1 MRTTVTLQQALDDP
15 QLLGHVMQ
23 GESWANARCVV
34 KVLNREPITN
44 EEFEIYRGLTGRYRL
59 PSSITE
65 AELIFGRRSGK
76 DVMCATLGVYLAAIC
91 DHQDVLAP
99 GETGTL
105 LIIAPDLKQSRV
117 TLKYCLGILE
127 NSPKL
132 SERIVGSTADTIELN
147 NGIVIEARA
156 ASFRRVRGVTAIAIL
171 ANEAAFWHSD
181 DTSANADTEILNAC
195 RPMLATTGGPLIIFT
210 SPYGKKGEVYE
221 IYKKHYGPD
230 GADDILVFQAPTRE
244 MNPTIPQSVIDRA
257 IERDPEMASAEYG
270 AQFRSDISSFID
282 RDVIE
287 SLVERGV
294 AERPYDPRTRYYGA
308 VDPSGGAVDSFTL
321 SISHKDEN
329 GNAVLDVVREAVAP
343 LSPEQTVAEF
353 AKTMKNY
360 RLSRVTG
367 DAYAGLWPR
376 EQFAKYGIQYQVSE
390 RNRSAIYQEFLPLA
404 NSRRVRLLDNRR
416 LVNQLAS
423 LERRTGRTGRDIIDH
438 GIGAH
443 DDVCNAAALA
453 LLLAAEP
460 QRDTR
465 LQISH
470 YEIMA

>member
-1 MRTTVTLQQALDDP
+1 MKTTVTLQQALDDP

-23 GESWANARCVV
+23 GETWANARAVI
-34 KVLNREPITN
+34 KALNCEPLTHD
-44 EEFEIYRGLTGRYRL
+44 ELDIYRKLTGRYRP

-76 DVMCATLGVYLAAIC
+76 DVMCSAFAVYLGAIC
-91 DHQDVLAP
+91 DHSDVLTA
-99 GETGTL
+99 GETGTV
-105 LIIAPDLKQSRV
+105 LIVAPDLKQSRT
-117 TLKYCLGILE
+117 TLRYCLGILE
-127 NSPKL
+127 QSPLL
-132 SERIVGSTADTIELN
+132 SQRIVSNTADTIELD
-147 NGIVIEARA
+147 NGVIIEARA
-156 ASFRRVRGVTAIAIL
+156 ASFRRVRGVTALCIL

-244 MNPTIPQSVIDRA
+244 MNPTIPQSVIDKA

-270 AQFRSDISSFID
+270 AQFRADIASYID

-287 SLVERGV
+287 SLIDPGV
-294 AERPYDPRTRYYGA
+294 AERPYDQRIRYYGA

-353 AKTMKNY
+353 AKTIKNY
-360 RLSRVTG
+360 RLSKVTG

-376 EQFAKYGIQYQVSE
+376 EKFEQYGIQYQVSE

-438 GIGAH
+438 GIGGH
-443 DDVCNAAALA
+443 DDVCNAAALS
-453 LLLAAEP
+453 LLLASEP
-460 QRDTR
+460 ERNTEVS
-465 LQISH
+465 ISH
-470 YEIMA
+470 YEIIC